1 MCGHDRFW
9 TRVSSWR
16 TRVFVAVTAISVTAN
31 AVGVAA
37 AVPSSVLA
45 APDSGACPQLFVIGV
60 QGAEESSPGAAA
72 NSDTGAL
79 GQVFGPLR
87 AAAGDSVART
97 YVPFRETNPE
107 DAAGYDAAVTDT
119 AQQVETYAADLVQ
132 RCPETRIAAAGYA
145 QGASAIAAFATDVGA
160 GRSDVPADRVAGIA
174 LLANPSRAV
183 GTPTIPG
190 RPHSATPSAAPGTHG
205 QHTTAVSFG
214 NTRVT
219 GGGIVAAAQAPDFG
233 ALTGRVADLCVPG
246 DATCD
251 TTPGGPLATTVAH
264 LTARTDHRDPVAA
277 ISTLAAA
284 LAGTAFTTSV
294 EMINNDLTGN
304 SLDQLAYNPTK
315 SLGERL
321 AEASAPGEIPA
332 GPDQALAAL
341 FKLGTIGLGT
351 IVTVARTVFTP
362 ATFAELAAI
371 GLANPA
377 AAVAVLGTKVAA
389 AVVELI
395 PPQTALGWV
404 NDAFDAVTSLV
415 TDPADLYAVAGSA
428 SYSSTIGRH
437 GSYRTNTTSP
447 GMPSAFAAV
456 AEWFTAVDRD
466 LTTPESTSQP
476 EPPLPQP
483 APTPTG
489 PAVSENGSTPPPL
502 RDGAP

>member
-1 MCGHDRFW
+1 M
-9 TRVSSWR
+9 
-16 TRVFVAVTAISVTAN
+16 AVTAVTVTAT
-31 AVGVAA
+31 AAGVAA
-37 AVPSSVLA
+37 AVPSTSTVPA
-45 APDSGACPQLFVIGV
+45 APNASACPQLFVFGV
-60 QGAEESSPGAAA
+60 QGAEESNPGAAA

-79 GQVFGPLR
+79 GQLFGPLK

-97 YVPFRETNPE
+97 YIRFPDNG
-107 DAAGYDAAVTDT
+107 AGGYATAVTDA
-119 AQQVETYAADLVQ
+119 AQQLETHATDLAR
-132 RCPETRIAAAGYA
+132 RCPNTRIAVAGYA
-145 QGASAIAAFATDVGA
+145 QGAPAVTSFATTVGA
-160 GRSDVPADRVAGIA
+160 GRSGVPADRVAGIA

-190 RPHSATPSAAPGTHG
+190 RPHTGTPAAAPGTHG
-205 QHTTAVSFG
+205 QHTTSVTLS
-214 NTRVT
+214 NTTVA
-219 GGGIVAAAQAPDFG
+219 GGGIEAAPRAPDFG
-233 ALTGRVADLCVPG
+233 ALTGRVVDLCVAG

-251 TTPGGPLATTVAH
+251 TMPGGPLATTVAH
-264 LTARTDHRDPVAA
+264 LTARIDHRDPVAA

-284 LAGTAFTTSV
+284 LAGTTFTTGV
-294 EMINNDLTGN
+294 EVINNDLTGT

-321 AEASAPGEIPA
+321 AEASAPGAVPP

-362 ATFAELAAI
+362 ATVAELAAI

-415 TDPADLYAVAGSA
+415 TDPADLYTVAGSA
-428 SYSSTIGRH
+428 TYSSTIGRH
-437 GSYRTNTTSP
+437 GSYRTNTISP

-456 AEWFTAVDRD
+456 AGWFTAVARD
-466 LTTPESTSQP
+466 LAATESTSQP
-476 EPPLPQP
+476 ERPLPQP
-483 APTPTG
+483 APTPSG
-489 PAVSENGSTPPPL
+489 PDVGENGSTAPSL